1 MKQKKKSSK
10 TSSSTNGASVTLLD
24 FFNARSG
31 APTENS
37 KRKAPGK
44 QSKQKTEEVIVI
56 DSDSDEDT
64 VEVVAFTGNKRRKL
78 ADPAPVKVEDTADCI
93 PEHGRPPSETGP
105 GPRSES
111 TGSRSAFGEP
121 FLLQEP
127 RSDATLSSTSTSFDT
142 PAGEGCISSTIHV
155 CSTSAGELSSEA
167 PTVGS
172 SHFSP
177 VEAGP
182 SSLAVARTASSSNAD
197 ISAGSKSKV
206 EVDIDLTLDF
216 WETGDDE
223 YAEMSLI
230 PGELEDEIQ
239 DADVNDDEMPE
250 IVEETQQQS
259 SSKPNNAFSV
269 LMSGHRENQVWKE
282 ADEVEDRSFRPTK
295 SNGGRRKAPFYKVL
309 QGMPIAV
316 DAFRYGAIPGV
327 NAYFLTHAHSDHYT
341 NLSSSWTNGPIYCSE
356 DTANLIIHMLSV
368 DKKWVHP
375 LPLDTPTVVPNTGGV
390 QVTLIEAN
398 HCPGSSLFFFEGR
411 QTVDAGDTNFKSAF
425 VGSQRTFRYLHCGD
439 FRASP
444 RHVLH
449 PAVKGKR
456 IDHVYLDTTYL
467 DPKYTFP
474 PQAQVISACAD
485 LARKLAT
492 GASPQSDNC
501 SGVFS
506 WLNRGTKNSDSG
518 PEKVKDPPKTLFVIG
533 TYSIGK
539 ERIVKAVAKA
549 LNTKVFCDKRKAS
562 ILKCQQDP
570 ELHSLLT
577 SNPLDA
583 SVHVLPLGMITSDK
597 LPDYLDKFKS
607 KFTKV
612 VGFRPTGWTYVQP
625 SGTDQLPT
633 IHAILNRTVQKT
645 FTFEDFKLSP
655 KSSSTLQLYP
665 VPYSEHSSFYELTCF
680 AMSLNWGKMI
690 ATVNVGSER
699 SRAKMSRWVSK
710 WEAERKKQGHTQIVP
725 HRHLDYW

>member
-1 MKQKKKSSK
+1 MKQKKSSK
-10 TSSSTNGASVTLLD
+10 ASSSTSGSSVTLLN
-24 FFNARSG
+24 FFNARQA
-31 APTENS
+31 APAETS

-44 QSKQKTEEVIVI
+44 LSKQKTPSEVIVI
-56 DSDSDEDT
+56 DTDSDDSDA
-64 VEVVAFTGNKRRKL
+64 VEVVAFTGSKRRKI
-78 ADPAPVKVEDTADCI
+78 ADSASVKVEDEVNFA
-93 PEHGRPPSETGP
+93 GP
-105 GPRSES
+105 
-111 TGSRSAFGEP
+111 
-121 FLLQEP
+121 
-127 RSDATLSSTSTSFDT
+127 
-142 PAGEGCISSTIHV
+142 
-155 CSTSAGELSSEA
+155 
-167 PTVGS
+167 

-182 SSLAVARTASSSNAD
+182 SSLAAAQTASCSNTD
-197 ISAGSKSKV
+197 LSAGSTSKV
-206 EVDIDLTLDF
+206 EVDIDLTSDL

-230 PGELEDEIQ
+230 PGDLEGETQEVD
-239 DADVNDDEMPE
+239 MPE
-250 IVEETQQQS
+250 IVEETQQPD
-259 SSKPNNAFSV
+259 SKSNNAFSV
-269 LMSGHRENQVWKE
+269 LMSGLRENQAWKE

-327 NAYFLTHAHSDHYT
+327 TAYFLTHAHSDHYT
-341 NLSSSWTNGPIYCSE
+341 NLSSSWTHGPIYCSE
-356 DTANLIIHMLSV
+356 GTANLIIHMLSV

-375 LPLDTPTVVPNTGGV
+375 LPMDTPTVIPNTGGV

-398 HCPGSSLFFFEGR
+398 HCPGSCLFFYEGR
-411 QTVDAGDTNFKSAF
+411 QTVDAGDTTFKSAH

-492 GASPQSDNC
+492 GVSPQSDKC

-506 WLNRGTKNSDSG
+506 WLNRGPKSPDSVPG
-518 PEKVKDPPKTLFVIG
+518 KGKDPSKTLFVVG

-549 LNTKVFCDKRKAS
+549 LDTKVFCDKRKAA
-562 ILKCQQDP
+562 ILKCQEDP

-583 SVHVLPLGMITSDK
+583 SVHLLPLGMITSDK
-597 LPDYLDKFKS
+597 LPEYLEKFKS

-612 VGFRPTGWTYVQP
+612 VGFRPTGWTYVQFHGFLFPRFFP
-625 SGTDQLPT
+625 S
-633 IHAILNRTVQKT
+633 
-645 FTFEDFKLSP
+645 
-655 KSSSTLQLYP
+655 
-665 VPYSEHSSFYELTCF
+665 
-680 AMSLNWGKMI
+680 
-690 ATVNVGSER
+690 
-699 SRAKMSRWVSK
+699 
-710 WEAERKKQGHTQIVP
+710 
-725 HRHLDYW
+725 